1 MEKLSLH
8 RKNICMKI
16 IAICLFLFNPLFI
29 SAQESIPYFR
39 IYEKYAD
46 SSISKKRFSHDQLI
60 KAVQKHQNFGLK
72 ELGKSVENREIQMLT
87 IGNGPRKILLWSQMH
102 GNESTATLALLDIL
116 NFFKASDEWNIQ
128 RQALLKEV
136 TIYMIPMLNPDG
148 ADQFKRHNAVG
159 IDLNRD
165 ALRLSMPESRILKNA
180 RDQINPDWGFN
191 LHDQNRYYGAG
202 KNTDKTASISF
213 LAPPYDYEKSINEKR
228 GDAMQMIG
236 AINEILQIYIP
247 GKVGRYQDDFEPRAF
262 GDNIQKWGTRTILV
276 ESGGLSE
283 DDEKQYL
290 RKLNFVLLMSAFE
303 LIANNNFERQKLDNY
318 FSIPLNES
326 NAFMDLIVRN
336 VQYRFKDQNFTLDLG
351 FRKNENES
359 GSTSAFLHDIGDL
372 SIFYGY
378 DDFDAKGYEA
388 VIGKIYPEKIMDV
401 ATLMKLN
408 PVKLLM
414 EGYTSLSLS
423 IKPFPT
429 SPTNFPFKI
438 GNNLLKDE
446 YSIYPGK
453 NPYLILKKNGKPE
466 WIISNGNLI
475 SLSDTEFITTS
486 WNNYI
491 LKFQKK

>member
-1 MEKLSLH
+1 
-8 RKNICMKI
+8 MKK
-16 IAICLFLFNPLFI
+16 IAIYFFLIAPLFTI
-29 SAQESIPYFR
+29 AQESIPFFR
-39 IYEKYAD
+39 IYEKYSD
-46 SSISKKRFSHDQLI
+46 SSISKKKFSHDQFK
-60 KAVQKHQNFGLK
+60 KALVKHQNFGLK
-72 ELGKSVENREIQMLT
+72 ELGKSVENRGIQMLT

-128 RQALLKEV
+128 RQALMKEV

-148 ADQFKRHNAVG
+148 ADQFKRHNALG

-236 AINEILQIYIP
+236 AINEILQKYIP

-303 LIANNNFERQKLDNY
+303 LIANDNFEQQKLESY

-336 VQYRFKDQNFTLDLG
+336 VKYRFKDQDFTLDLG
-351 FRKNENES
+351 FRKNEIES
-359 GSTSAFLHDIGDL
+359 GSNSAFLHDIGDL

-414 EGYTSLSLS
+414 DGYTYLPLG
-423 IKPFPT
+423 IKPQPT
-429 SPTNFPFKI
+429 APGNFPFKI
-438 GNNLLKDE
+438 GNNLTKDE
-446 YSIYPGK
+446 YAIYPGK
-453 NPYLILKKNGKPE
+453 NPYVILKKNGKPE
-466 WIISNGNLI
+466 WVISNGNLI
-475 SLSDTEFITTS
+475 SLSDTERITVA